1 MDLSYDREQTA
12 RAYDAYGEKEWA
24 RHDTAPFN
32 RVSFEIHRHYLE
44 RFIRPGDRV
53 LEAGAASGRF
63 TVELARLGAR
73 IVVVDI
79 SPGQL
84 ELNVANLA
92 AAGLESAVEARTLAD
107 IVDLR
112 EFPNGSFDAVVC
124 YGGPLSHVLDRADDA
139 LRELFRVT
147 TPGGHLLLGVMSLHG
162 SLHAFLEAADAEIEE
177 FGIDEMEAI
186 NATGD
191 LPTHHS
197 SLGTPAHLFS
207 WDDLRTR
214 LERLDGNIVAASS
227 ANFLSI
233 GNDELCERWRQDPG
247 DVGALPRMGDPQ
259 LRAAGRDRLGDPH
272 DRGRQ
277 TPSGRRNPARA
288 SPSRRPPGRTRSS
301 PRRTRARRGSDTCLP
316 SSSSRRP
323 TPSPP

>member
-24 RHDTAPFN
+24 RHETTPFN
-32 RVSFEIHRHYLE
+32 RVSFEVHRHYLE

-73 IVVVDI
+73 IVAIDI

-84 ELNVANLA
+84 ELNAANVA
-92 AAGLESAVEARTLAD
+92 AAGVGSAVEDRELAD
-107 IVDLR
+107 IVDLAAYADA
-112 EFPNGSFDAVVC
+112 SFDAVVC

-139 LRELFRVT
+139 LRELIRVT
-147 TPGGHLLLGVMSLHG
+147 APGGHVLVGVMSLHG
-162 SLHAFLEAADAEIEE
+162 SLHAFLEAADAEIQE

-207 WDDLRTR
+207 WDELRTK
-214 LERLDGNIVAASS
+214 LERLDGDIVAASA

-233 GNDELCERWRQDPG
+233 GNDELCERWRQDPAMWARFLAWEIRSCAQP
-247 DVGALPRMGDPQ
+247 GAID
-259 LRAAGRDRLGDPH
+259 AGTH
-272 DRGRQ
+272 MIAVV
-277 TPSGRRNPARA
+277 RRRA
-288 SPSRRPPGRTRSS
+288 SDRPG
-301 PRRTRARRGSDTCLP
+301 
-316 SSSSRRP
+316 
-323 TPSPP
+323 